1 MNRSTVVMMM
11 VMMMM
16 MMMMMIMMM
25 MMMMMMNVPVSGEH
39 RHCLFRTATISSE
52 TVVSSQTVC

>member
-1 MNRSTVVMMM
+1 M